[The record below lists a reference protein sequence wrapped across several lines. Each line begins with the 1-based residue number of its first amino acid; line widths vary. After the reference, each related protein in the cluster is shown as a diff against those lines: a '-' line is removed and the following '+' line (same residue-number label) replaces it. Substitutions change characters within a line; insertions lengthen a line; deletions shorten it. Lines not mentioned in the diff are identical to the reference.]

1 MKIARRTITPGVPAV
16 AMADIAFNL
25 VLFFI
30 MMAKTQD
37 DSHLQ
42 WRPATTNKTQSAGNS
57 TASVVIDRDDKL
69 YFNGQQIGISQLRS
83 AVEMELKDSPAGK
96 RTVVLKIDKETT
108 AQMFEPVVEAVSQA
122 GGEMV
127 HILQEQRG

>member
-1 MKIARRTITPGVPAV
+1 
-16 AMADIAFNL
+16 MADIAFNL

-42 WRPATTNKTQSAGNS
+42 WRPASTNQTQSAGNS
-57 TASVVIDRDDKL
+57 KASVVIDRDNKL
-69 YFNGQQIGISQLRS
+69 FFNGQQIGVSQLRE
-83 AVEMELKDSPAGK
+83 AVERELKDSPTGK

-108 AQMFEPVVEAVSQA
+108 AQMFEPIVEAVSQA

-127 HILQEQRG
+127 HILEEKRQ